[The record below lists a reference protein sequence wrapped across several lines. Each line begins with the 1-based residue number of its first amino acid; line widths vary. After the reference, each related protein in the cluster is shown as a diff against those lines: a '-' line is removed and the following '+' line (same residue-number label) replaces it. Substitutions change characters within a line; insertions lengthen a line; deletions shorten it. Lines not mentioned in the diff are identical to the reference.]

1 MSARLDYRGSWVLVT
16 GASSGLGE
24 EFARKL
30 AERGANLLLAARSL
44 ERLERLADDLA
55 RVNGVTARSIA
66 VDLSTGEGTKELL
79 ARVRESGVFVEHL
92 VNNAGFGSA
101 GSFASLDA
109 ARETS
114 MVRLNAEAVI
124 VLTRGLL
131 EPMIA
136 AGRGGVI
143 NVASTAAF
151 QAVPFMSTYG
161 ATKAFVL
168 SFTLGLARELRGTGV
183 RALALCPGP
192 VRTGFQEA
200 AGFELPPTRISE
212 LSAKVTVE
220 RGLRAYDRADDL
232 CVPGFVN
239 TAQTLATK
247 LLPRRLVGWGAL
259 RAMQRLGRTGK
270 GPA

>member
-1 MSARLDYRGSWVLVT
+1 VSSRVDYRGSWVLVT

-24 EFARKL
+24 EFARKF
-30 AERGANLLLAARSL
+30 AERGAHLVVAARSL
-44 ERLERLADDLA
+44 ERLERLAGDLA
-55 RVNGVTARSIA
+55 RVNGVTVRPVA
-66 VDLSTGEGTKELL
+66 VDLSTRDGTAELL
-79 ARVRESGVFVEHL
+79 ARVRESGTFIEHL

-101 GSFASLDA
+101 GPFASLDG
-109 ARETS
+109 AREAS
-114 MVRLNAEAVI
+114 MVRLNMEAVV

-151 QAVPFMSTYG
+151 QPVPFMSTYG

-168 SFTLGLARELRGTGV
+168 SFTLGLATELRSAGV

-192 VRTGFQEA
+192 VRTGFQQA
-200 AGFELPPTRISE
+200 AGFAVPPGRLSE
-212 LSAKVTVE
+212 LSAKLTVE
-220 RGLRAYDRADDL
+220 RGLRAYDRGDDL

-239 TAQTLATK
+239 TAQTYATK
-247 LLPRRLVGWGAL
+247 LLPRRLVGWGTL

-270 GPA
+270 PRP